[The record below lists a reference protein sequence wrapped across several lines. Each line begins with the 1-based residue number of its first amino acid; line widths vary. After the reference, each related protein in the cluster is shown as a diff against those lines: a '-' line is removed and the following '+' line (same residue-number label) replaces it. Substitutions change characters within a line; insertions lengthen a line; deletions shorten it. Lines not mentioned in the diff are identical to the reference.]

1 MAVTPAM
8 ATEHWVGD
16 DQGWK
21 LNFDYK
27 AWAESKEFHFSSNRG
42 FTMCSNAEPLNSGND
57 VIELKS
63 PGKRWYFCGAKY
75 HCQLGMKVAINVL
88 PEVGSPS
95 TAPSGSPASSAASRI
110 FGPSKFVA
118 SIVFPFSTF
127 LMIIA

>member
-1 MAVTPAM
+1 VSMAVTPAM

-27 AWAESKEFHFSSNRG
+27 AWAESKEFHVGDTLSMLVNIILFWIYIINRG

-95 TAPSGSPASSAASRI
+95 TAPSGSPASS
-110 FGPSKFVA
+110 
-118 SIVFPFSTF
+118 
-127 LMIIA
+127 